1 MSPTKTSYTRTDE
14 WLLRSSTKATASAQP
29 ELSSVPH
36 SPTLTPEGTRRTRSY
51 ARDEYRSPFA
61 SPAREPGG
69 GSATSSYRSPYR
81 GMQSVFFR
89 GGAKPATTAGTA
101 AAPLDA
107 PPPATPSTPVRGAEA
122 TYRSQILGEDVTE
135 QDVTARTSEPYVSPF
150 RSTVPPPVASPHGS
164 VASLSGA
171 AARPSASTYSSL
183 AVASHTSMWRR
194 NRTVLGGGGPAVG
207 SGDAA
212 RQEREEREAYAQRRD
227 EERRRKHATEQEKR
241 TKELEE
247 AIFGADS
254 KGRDGGGSRSSLRVK
269 PQASPSVPA
278 RLGLS
283 HSTRVTPVR
292 RAPASS
298 SGGSVR
304 EAAAAAQRLDVQQR
318 TSPVPL
324 KIVPQPE
331 PEPEPEPVTDWQASA
346 ASTPPGPPPASER
359 AGSPPAIS
367 AFTVV
372 EEGSGSTTPLGPPPP
387 LDGED
392 ADDTDRRSA
401 YQQQPL
407 LTLALCEILPG
418 FVTMADSR
426 PGCVRSRAPDGCG
439 GGGGARQRPE
449 AGAGRSEREAGQAHR
464 WAGDVGAHEIL
475 ALAVDRSRSS
485 TTLR

>member
-14 WLLRSSTKATASAQP
+14 WLLRSSTKATASARP

-89 GGAKPATTAGTA
+89 GGAKPATTAATA

-107 PPPATPSTPVRGAEA
+107 PPPATPVTPVRGAEA
-122 TYRSQILGEDVTE
+122 TYHSQILGEDVTE
-135 QDVTARTSEPYVSPF
+135 QDVTAQTSAQPYVSPF

-254 KGRDGGGSRSSLRVK
+254 KGRDGSGSRSSLRE
-269 PQASPSVPA
+269 PQASPSVPVA
-278 RLGLS
+278 RLALS

-298 SGGSVR
+298 GGGSVR
-304 EAAAAAQRLDVQQR
+304 EAAAAAQRLDLQQR

-324 KIVPQPE
+324 KLVPQPE
-331 PEPEPEPVTDWQASA
+331 PEPEPEAVTDWQASA
-346 ASTPPGPPPASER
+346 AKTPPGPPPTSER
-359 AGSPPAIS
+359 AGSPPAIA

-392 ADDTDRRSA
+392 ADDDTDRRSA
-401 YQQQPL
+401 
-407 LTLALCEILPG
+407 
-418 FVTMADSR
+418 
-426 PGCVRSRAPDGCG
+426 
-439 GGGGARQRPE
+439 
-449 AGAGRSEREAGQAHR
+449 
-464 WAGDVGAHEIL
+464 
-475 ALAVDRSRSS
+475 
-485 TTLR
+485 